1 MYRSGPGFSHVHC
14 GIDARGQSPGE
25 FNMKRMS
32 MAVLALGMLAGM
44 PVASAQ
50 DTVRVATEA
59 SFPPFSQT
67 EADGSFTGF
76 ELDLG
81 NEVCKRAGL
90 TCEWVKQDFDGMIAA
105 LLAGKFEMVFSSMS
119 IKPERQQ
126 VADFSLP
133 YYSGKYQFY
142 AKKGSGITVPDGL
155 AGKSVGVYAGATQ
168 EQFLDAKFK
177 DVVEV
182 RGYKNIDEIH
192 ADLVNGRIDA
202 AFNEALPAADFMK
215 TDAGKDFEFIGP
227 EYDDIEIFGP
237 GAGAMFRK
245 DETELRDKVNKAL
258 REIYADGTFDKIAE
272 KWFPG
277 VNLRADQHW

>member
-1 MYRSGPGFSHVHC
+1 MRWISVV
-14 GIDARGQSPGE
+14 A
-25 FNMKRMS
+25 
-32 MAVLALGMLAGM
+32 LTLGMLAGM
-44 PVASAQ
+44 PIASAQ
-50 DTVRVATEA
+50 DTIRVATEA

-67 EADGSFTGF
+67 EADGSYTGF
-76 ELDLG
+76 EIDLG
-81 NEVCKRAGL
+81 NEVCTRAGL
-90 TCEWVKQDFDGMIAA
+90 KCEWVKQDFDGMIAA

-119 IKPERQQ
+119 IKPERAQ

-133 YYSGKYQFY
+133 YYSAKYRFY
-142 AKKGSGITVPDGL
+142 AKKGAGISIPDGL
-155 AGKSVGVYAGATQ
+155 QGKSVGVYAGATQ

-177 DVVEV
+177 GVVEP

-202 AFNEALPAADFMK
+202 AFNEDLPAAEFLK
-215 TDAGKDFEFIGP
+215 SDAGKDFEFIGP

-245 DETELRDKVNKAL
+245 EDTGLRDKVNDAL
-258 REIYADGTFDKIAE
+258 RAIYADGTFDKISE

-277 VNLRADQHW
+277 VNLRADKHW